1 MAKKKNKKAF
11 VKFFS
16 NSTVAENMQ
25 KLDNIEAA
33 EIVFSHAPKVL
44 VGITSQSLILLAS
57 VLKSLKIIE
66 KAEASDWLDVIFG
79 DNTPLREW
87 LISLFDSIVLF
98 FRKLTEPKKEN
109 KNKLDDI
116 YAFRAKLK
124 QKKRKKFEK
133 LIAKYRKEGL
143 GKIEAEA
150 KAMKELK

>member
-1 MAKKKNKKAF
+1 MAKKSKKTF

-57 VLKSLKIIE
+57 VLKSLE
-66 KAEASDWLDVIFG
+66 VVNKAEASDWLDILFG
-79 DNTPLREW
+79 DNTPLKEW
-87 LISLFDSIVLF
+87 LIDLFDSIVLF
-98 FRKLTEPKKEN
+98 FRKILEPKREN
-109 KNKLDDI
+109 KNKLDKI

-133 LIAKYRKEGL
+133 LISSYREKGL
-143 GKIEAEA
+143 SKLEAEL
-150 KAMKELK
+150 KAMKKLK